1 MTNPTPDQAHLLTVG
16 EAADCLGIGRTKT
29 YELVMSGVLPS
40 IKIGARRLISV
51 SSVTAYIREKLGR
64 DERRDLL
71 TKRRLEALVESREVQ
86 AITLGEYLFVSVD
99 SLDSY
104 VRRQL
109 GNTDL
114 AQVGTHRDPRSVR
127 QLTGGLDQCHR

>member
-1 MTNPTPDQAHLLTVG
+1 MINPTPDQARLLTVV

-71 TKRRLEALVESREVQ
+71 TKGRLEALVESREVQ

-104 VRRQL
+104 VHRQL
-109 GNTDL
+109 GNTDP
-114 AQVGTHRDPRSVR
+114 AQASTHRDPSSGR
-127 QLTGGLDQCHR
+127 QLTGGLHPCHR